1 MRRNVLVVLVVGLA
15 AAVSCSPRGL
25 RPANGAAPVTGTP
38 PGGRAVGVTVVPP
51 GTLSSTIGLRED
63 PALAATIADI
73 SASEIRATDSALVSF
88 GTRHAMSDTL
98 SATRGIGAA
107 RRYLFAK
114 LNGYN
119 QACGGCMRVEYDGE
133 MMEMRGHPQRPMVN
147 IVDVEAWLPGRDTM
161 RVVVIGGHY
170 DSCGCA
176 RTDIG
181 PLARFE
187 ATQDAPGADD
197 DGSGTSA
204 VMELARVFSK
214 HFPHGLDATII
225 FVAYSG
231 EEQGL
236 YGSTHLA
243 NRLHAAGYDVV
254 AAFTDDI
261 VGNVVADD
269 GSVDS
274 TSMRIYGADPDNGS
288 SRELARY
295 AWATGQIYN
304 PRFQVLPVF
313 RLDRIGRGGDHIPF
327 VRLGDPGLRF
337 SERLENYKRQHLP
350 TDDFAHVN
358 FGYVANVARINAS
371 VIGSLAAAP
380 AAPAAYARR
389 DRASGGQKWMLTWKP
404 VSGAS
409 SYEVL
414 FRRTYAPTYE
424 KIYPVGDTTSFLLPD
439 QLDDG
444 WAAVRSVGAN
454 GARSLTAAVP
464 PPCPILSTHADSV
477 AAGELLR
484 NCIRAASR

>member
-1 MRRNVLVVLVVGLA
+1 MRRNVLVVLVAGLA
-15 AAVSCSPRGL
+15 AVLSCSPRGL
-25 RPANGAAPVTGTP
+25 QPTDGSAPVTG
-38 PGGRAVGVTVVPP
+38 VPP
-51 GTLSSTIGLRED
+51 GRVMQGVVVEPGTLGATIGLKSD

-114 LNGYN
+114 LNGYS

-147 IVDVEAWLPGRDTM
+147 IVDVEAWLPGRDTT
-161 RVVVIGGHY
+161 RVIVIGGHY

-243 NRLHAAGYDVV
+243 QRLHAAGYNVV
-254 AAFTDDI
+254 SAFTDDI

-269 GSVDS
+269 GTTDS
-274 TSMRIYGADPDNGS
+274 TSMRIFGADPDNSS

-295 AWATGQIYN
+295 AWATGTIYN
-304 PRFQVLPVF
+304 PRFEVLPVF
-313 RLDRIGRGGDHIPF
+313 RLDRIGRGGDHSPF

-337 SERLENYKRQHLP
+337 TERLENYKRQHLP
-350 TDDFAHVN
+350 TDDLAHVN

-380 AAPAAYARR
+380 AAPLAYARR
-389 DRASGGQKWMLTWKP
+389 DRASGGQKWMITWRP
-404 VSGAS
+404 VPGAA

-424 KIYPVGDTTSFLLPD
+424 KVYAVADTSFLLPD

-444 WAAVRSVGAN
+444 WAAVRSVGPN
-454 GARSLTAAVP
+454 GGRSLTSAVP
-464 PPCPILSTHADSV
+464 PLCPILTTHADSV
-477 AAGELLR
+477 AAGDLIR
-484 NCIRAASR
+484 NCIRAPGR

>member
-1 MRRNVLVVLVVGLA
+1 MRRNVLVVLVAGLA
-15 AAVSCSPRGL
+15 AVLSCSPRGL
-25 RPANGAAPVTGTP
+25 QPTDGSAPVTG
-38 PGGRAVGVTVVPP
+38 VPP
-51 GTLSSTIGLRED
+51 GRVMQGVVVEPGTLGATIGLKSDR
-63 PALAATIADI
+63 ALAATIADI
-73 SASEIRATDSALVSF
+73 SASEIRATDSALVAF
-88 GTRHAMSDTL
+88 GTRHAMSDTM
-98 SATRGIGAA
+98 STTRGIGAA

-114 LNGYN
+114 LNGYS

-147 IVDVEAWLPGRDTM
+147 IVDVEAWLPGRDTT
-161 RVVVIGGHY
+161 RVIVMGGHY

-243 NRLHAAGYDVV
+243 QRLHAAGYNVV

-269 GSVDS
+269 GTTDS
-274 TSMRIYGADPDNGS
+274 TSMRIFGADPDNSS

-295 AWATGQIYN
+295 AWATGTIYN
-304 PRFQVLPVF
+304 PRFEVLPVF
-313 RLDRIGRGGDHIPF
+313 RLDRIGRGGDHSPF

-337 SERLENYKRQHLP
+337 TERLENYKRQHLP
-350 TDDFAHVN
+350 TDDLAHVN

-380 AAPAAYARR
+380 AAPLAYARR
-389 DRASGGQKWMLTWKP
+389 DRASGGQKWMITWRP
-404 VSGAS
+404 VPGAA

-424 KIYPVGDTTSFLLPD
+424 KVYAVADTSFLLPD

-444 WAAVRSVGAN
+444 WAAVRSVGPN
-454 GARSLTAAVP
+454 GGRSLTSAVP
-464 PPCPILSTHADSV
+464 PLCPILTTHADS
-477 AAGELLR
+477 AAVGDLIR
-484 NCIRAASR
+484 NCIRAPGR